1 MKAQEIIEKW
11 LKYSKYDADEHRF
24 VLGSAHHEM
33 HRISDGISQIME
45 YDPQCVMSVLY
56 VKTKFE
62 ALCKECR
69 TTLFDVL
76 NGSTGLEPEDREM
89 WDVLHSADV
98 TAVEDEI
105 LDRMTTLLQKSSNQM
120 QLGERDHASE
130 REHLAD
136 AVISVVDELC
146 RCNEDL
152 FLRGGPMQ
160 PIDRFDT
167 QLHVFNTLTECLTA
181 LESAPDAA
189 YVCYISNNA
198 TADGYFGYFL
208 KSNGNLLS
216 INERINEAYPGQHNH
231 SRNGRWSENKKYN
244 LFPYALI
251 TGESF
256 DYKGYA
262 KKLILDDQE
271 LELFKLA
278 PDTYLPLTL
287 GLVMLSNKYAYLDT
301 ASMPIKYVDSL
312 LPVNL
317 RLAGKQDEALISLQ
331 NSLVAKE
338 AETYRVPFTKEDVL
352 SGSPAALYNRGG
364 KQQKSWGETG
374 SFLTEGNIFV
384 DLYGEGFQVNPS
396 DLLMQGKY
404 KALQAEGV
412 SDPRMIED
420 SVEFVGSKDRLDMI
434 AYYKARQQLAEYI
447 RDRMFEEYK
456 AFGGVQAVQKWYE
469 QAVINAKDRL
479 IELCIRKWNAV
490 KSGEQKMLDNMSW
503 QYIEKQGLDYLRFKE
518 NAKGYLDYEYTGA
531 LYRDCPF
538 NKIKAGHGHNIL
550 LCPVTEAAA
559 SIIFIFRPDSWMDM
573 EEMLG
578 IEVPKILKGYQRE
591 ASRSIGNSLLS
602 ATDAVA
608 EVGNVFE
615 ARENRVNRRL
625 WTKKDWQRYYFHN
638 SREFPDWPTRPAP
651 DGCLD
656 KSPDSAVFAIEIGFS
671 KRGWARILKAK
682 PDMQAEGYAWKN

>member
-45 YDPQCVMSVLY
+45 YDPKCVMSVLY

-69 TTLFDVL
+69 TTLLDVL

-89 WDVLHSADV
+89 WDILHSADV

-189 YVCYISNNA
+189 YVCYISNNG

-262 KKLILDDQE
+262 SKLLLNDEE
-271 LELFKLA
+271 LELFKLS

-301 ASMPIKYVDSL
+301 ASLPVKYVDAL
-312 LPVNL
+312 LPINL
-317 RLAGKQDEALISLQ
+317 QLAGKSDAALIPLQKSL
-331 NSLVAKE
+331 LAKAVE
-338 AETYRVPFTKEDVL
+338 SYHVPFTSDDVL
-352 SGSPAALYNRGG
+352 SGSPAALYNREGN
-364 KQQKSWGETG
+364 QKKTWGETG

-384 DLYGEGFQVNPS
+384 DLYGEGFQVNTS
-396 DLLMQGKY
+396 ELLVQGKY
-404 KALQAEGV
+404 KVLP
-412 SDPRMIED
+412 SNSLSNPRLNEN
-420 SVEFVGSKDRLDMI
+420 SVEFVGSRDRLDMI

-456 AFGGVQAVQKWYE
+456 AFGGVQAVQEWFDM
-469 QAVINAKDRL
+469 AVINAKDRL
-479 IELCIRKWNAV
+479 IELCIQKWNAV
-490 KSGEQKMLDNMSW
+490 KSGKQKMLYNMSW
-503 QYIEKQGLDYLRFKE
+503 QYTEKHGLDYIRFVE
-518 NAKGYLDYEYTGA
+518 NTKGYLTYEFTGA
-531 LYRDCPF
+531 LFRHSPF
-538 NKIKAGHGHNIL
+538 NKISVKANHNIL
-550 LCPVTEAAA
+550 LCPTTGTMA
-559 SIIFIFRPDSWMDM
+559 SIHFVFRPDSWEDM

-578 IEVPKILKGYQRE
+578 VEVPKVLKGYQRE
-591 ASRSIGNSLLS
+591 AYRSIGNSLLS

-608 EVGNVFE
+608 EIGNVFE
-615 ARENRVNRRL
+615 AGENRANRRL
-625 WTKKDWQRYYFHN
+625 WTERDWHHYYFNN
-638 SREFPDWPTRPAP
+638 SSKYPDWPTKPAP
-651 DGCLD
+651 DGCL
-656 KSPDSAVFAIEIGFS
+656 KKAPDSAVFAVEIAFS
-671 KRGWARILKAK
+671 KRGWAKVLGSQAK
-682 PDMQAEGYAWKN
+682 SRRED